1 MTEYLPK
8 KPDTF
13 IKDLND
19 FKVSEKSIHLSVSAK
34 NIGRLADLDLE
45 NIWLIG
51 PNEKE
56 LKRIL
61 PLIRPKYLN
70 LYQVLA
76 KDLSILETLDSAE
89 TIILEWNNKSETL
102 WDISKNTCL
111 RTLQIRDFGK
121 LHDIS
126 QIISATQIESLTL
139 GGGINKKL
147 ELLTLEPLKNL
158 SNLKYLGLTNIK
170 VDDGSLR
177 PLGQLTNLEELGI
190 SNQFDV
196 EEYAWLST
204 RLEKTKCDL
213 FNGSM
218 KVRITNADNEVAF
231 DTMITGKKRPFLS
244 STKDADKIKQY
255 VDKFEKLK
263 MQLAD

>member
-8 KPDTF
+8 KPDIF

-19 FKVSEKSIHLSVSAK
+19 FKVGDKSIHLSVSAK
-34 NIGRLADLDLE
+34 NIDQLAVLDIE

-51 PNEKE
+51 ANEKE
-56 LKRIL
+56 LKKIL

-76 KDLSILETLDSAE
+76 KDLSILETLESVE
-89 TIILEWNNKSETL
+89 TIILEWNTKSETL
-102 WDISKNTCL
+102 WDISKNTNL

-126 QIISATQIESLTL
+126 QIVSAMKIESLTL

-147 ELLTLEPLKNL
+147 ELLTLEPLRNL
-158 SNLKYLGLTNIK
+158 INLKYLGLTNIK

-177 PLGQLTNLEELGI
+177 PLDQLTNLEELGI

-196 EEYAWLST
+196 EEYAWLAT
-204 RLEKTKCDL
+204 RLKKTKCDL
-213 FNGSM
+213 FNGSI
-218 KVRITNADNEVAF
+218 KVAVRNANNEIAF
-231 DTMITGKKRPFLS
+231 DTMITGKKKPFLL

-263 MQLAD
+263 QQLAD

>member
-1 MTEYLPK
+1 MTEYLPP
-8 KPDTF
+8 KPEIF

-19 FKVSEKSIHLSVSAK
+19 FKVGEKSIHLSVSAK
-34 NIGRLADLDLE
+34 NIDRLADLDIE

-56 LKRIL
+56 LKKIL
-61 PLIRPKYLN
+61 PLIKPKYLN

-76 KDLSILETLDSAE
+76 KDLSILGTLDLVE
-89 TIILEWNNKSETL
+89 TIILEWNTKSETL
-102 WDISKNTCL
+102 WDISKNTNL

-121 LHDIS
+121 LNDIS
-126 QIISATQIESLTL
+126 QIVSAMQIESLTL

-147 ELLTLEPLKNL
+147 ELRTLEPLKNL

-170 VDDGSLR
+170 VNDGSLR
-177 PLGQLTNLEELGI
+177 PLGRLTNLEELGL
-190 SNQFDV
+190 SNQFDI
-196 EEYAWLST
+196 EEYAWLAS
-204 RLEKTKCDL
+204 RLKKTKCDL
-213 FNGSM
+213 FNGYVNVS
-218 KVRITNADNEVAF
+218 ITGINNELVF

-255 VDKFEKLK
+255 LDKFEKLK
-263 MQLAD
+263 QQLAD